1 MQDTQGELRDMNAS
15 ATGVARTPAL
25 RHQGPILLLAA
36 GIAVAA
42 VLLYAGVVAN
52 LQHEQSPRDLPWWTL
67 AVAFG
72 VVEACVV
79 HFHFRRSSHSFSLGE
94 LPLVFGLLFLSP
106 HELLLASVAGSTV
119 ALALNRQI
127 PPVKAVFN
135 VAQFALGTCVALT
148 VFEVLAPSRDALE
161 PAVWS
166 GALIAVLATALI
178 ADVTTGAAMSLTGGG
193 ASLRT
198 RLEMLTVNLAVASV
212 NGCLGLS
219 AATVYAVNPAACL
232 FLVLPAAMLIFA
244 YRAYMSER
252 QRHTELE
259 FLHEA
264 TGALSRS
271 PEIVPELEV
280 LLERTRR
287 AFRVDIAE
295 LVLFSA
301 EFGPSLR
308 STLGPGNRK
317 QMLETLDEPVVKR
330 LRTFAEAS
338 SGVVSLDEVSN
349 GELRGWWFDRGLR
362 DGVVVA
368 LKGERVVGVLILA
381 GRMGVERSFSRDELR
396 LVETLAGNVTVALQY
411 DHLEHAVRE
420 LTTLRAELEREAF
433 YDSLTGLA
441 NRSLFINRV
450 DKALRTRHDAIYV
463 LFIDVDDFKM
473 INDTLGHQAGDQVLS
488 EVAKRLLRCLRDG
501 DTAARLGGDE
511 FAVLLEGGPHEED
524 AVGVAERTLAEFRN
538 PVHLEDD
545 EPVSIKLSIGVA
557 KGVRGNDTADD
568 LLRNADVAMYGA
580 KGRGKNQLRLFEP
593 GMQRAIEQRHRLK
606 RELERATER
615 REFSV
620 HYQPIIDL
628 QSGNSV
634 AVEALVRWNH
644 PERGSVSPGEFIP
657 FAEET
662 GLIVPI
668 GEIVLEDAC
677 RQASLLADAG
687 PRGEVLGMHVNVST
701 IELLDPN
708 FLPRLD
714 TLVLANGLS
723 PWQMTIEITEHVLM
737 FDENQALAT
746 LERARERGYR
756 VAIDDFGTG
765 YSSLAYLRSLPIDTI
780 KIPKAFTDGVGGS
793 TKDDMFARAVIDFGS
808 KLDVTVVAE
817 GVERAEQAAIL
828 RSLGCE
834 LAQGYFF
841 ARPAEAGRARDSLL
855 LAAA

>member
-1 MQDTQGELRDMNAS
+1 MVMRLRARLGPEAS
-15 ATGVARTPAL
+15 
-25 RHQGPILLLAA
+25 IWLLGGAIAIAA
-36 GIAVAA
+36 AA
-42 VLLYAGVVAN
+42 LYAGVVAG
-52 LQHEQSPRDLPWWTL
+52 LPHEASPRELPWWVL
-67 AVAFG
+67 AAAFAAA
-72 VVEACVV
+72 EACVV
-79 HFHFRRSSHSFSLGE
+79 HFHFRRSSHSFSLGD

-106 HELLLASVAGSTV
+106 HELLLASVVGS
-119 ALALNRQI
+119 AIPLAMDREI
-127 PPVKAVFN
+127 PPVKVVFN
-135 VAQFALGTCVALT
+135 VAQFALGTCVALA

-166 GALIAVLATALI
+166 GALIAVFATAVV
-178 ADVTTGAAMSLTGGG
+178 ADVTIGAAVRLTEGVL
-193 ASLRT
+193 SMRT
-198 RLEMLTVNLAVASV
+198 RLEMLAINWGVATV
-212 NGCLGLS
+212 NGCLALS
-219 AATVYAVNPAACL
+219 AATVYAVSPAASL

-244 YRAYMSER
+244 YRAYVSER
-252 QRHTELE
+252 RRHTELE

-280 LLERTRR
+280 LLERTRT
-287 AFRVDIAE
+287 AFRVDSAE

-308 STLGPGNRK
+308 STLGPGNKK
-317 QMLETLDEPVVKR
+317 QMLETLDAPVVER
-330 LRTFAEAS
+330 LRAFAELR
-338 SGVVSLDEVSN
+338 SGVVSLDDV
-349 GELRGWWFDRGLR
+349 GDGDLRAWWYERGLR
-362 DGVVVA
+362 EGVVVP
-368 LKGERVVGVLILA
+368 LKGERVVGLLVLA
-381 GRMGVERSFSRDELR
+381 GRVGVERSFSSDELR

-450 DKALRTRHDAIYV
+450 DKALRTRHEAIYV
-463 LFIDVDDFKM
+463 LFIDIDDFKT
-473 INDTLGHQAGDQVLS
+473 INDTLGHHSGDEVLH

-511 FAVLLEGGPHEED
+511 FAVLLEGGPHEDD
-524 AVGVAERTLAEFRN
+524 AVAVAERTLAEFRN
-538 PVHLEDD
+538 PVYVGD
-545 EPVSIKLSIGVA
+545 EGVSIQLSIGVA
-557 KGVRGNDTADD
+557 KGVRGKNTADD

-580 KGRGKNQLRLFEP
+580 KGRGKNQLRMFEP

-606 RELERATER
+606 RELERAIAR

-620 HYQPIIDL
+620 EYQPIIDL
-628 QSGNSV
+628 QSGSSV
-634 AVEALVRWNH
+634 AVEALVRWDH
-644 PERGSVSPGEFIP
+644 PERGSVPPGEFIP

-662 GLIVPI
+662 GLIVAI

-677 RQASLLADAG
+677 RQASLLG
-687 PRGEVLGMHVNVST
+687 NGNGSSEPLGMHVNVST
-701 IELLDPN
+701 IELLDPG
-708 FLPRLD
+708 FLLRLD
-714 TLVLANGLS
+714 TLVLGNGLS
-723 PWQMTIEITEHVLM
+723 PSQMTIEITEHVLM
-737 FDENQALAT
+737 FDENQALET
-746 LERARERGYR
+746 LEAARARGYK

-834 LAQGYFF
+834 LAQGFFF
-841 ARPAEAGRARDSLL
+841 ARPAAASHTRDSLL
-855 LAAA
+855 VPAA

>member
-1 MQDTQGELRDMNAS
+1 MSPHATAVLRLR
-15 ATGVARTPAL
+15 ARLGAEA
-25 RHQGPILLLAA
+25 PIWLLGA

-42 VLLYAGVVAN
+42 AALYAGVVAN
-52 LQHEQSPRDLPWWTL
+52 LPHEQSPRDLPWWVL
-67 AVAFG
+67 AGAFALA
-72 VVEACVV
+72 EAWVV

-106 HELLLASVAGSTV
+106 HELLLASVVGSTIP
-119 ALALNRQI
+119 LALDREI
-127 PPVKAVFN
+127 PPVKVAFN
-135 VAQFALGTCVALT
+135 VAQFTLGTCVALAA
-148 VFEVLAPSRDALE
+148 FEVLAPSRDALE

-166 GALIAVLATALI
+166 AALVAVFATALV
-178 ADVTTGAAMSLTGGG
+178 ADITVGAAIGLTEGGLG
-193 ASLRT
+193 FRT
-198 RLEMLTVNLAVASV
+198 RLEMLTINWGVATV
-212 NGCLGLS
+212 NGCLALA
-219 AATVYAVNPAACL
+219 AATVYAVSPAASL
-232 FLVLPAAMLIFA
+232 FLVIPAAMLIFA

-252 QRHTELE
+252 RRHTELE

-280 LLERTRR
+280 LLERTRA
-287 AFRVDIAE
+287 AFRVESAE

-308 STLGPGNRK
+308 STLGPGDRK
-317 QMLETLDEPVVKR
+317 QMLETLDAPVVER
-330 LRTFAEAS
+330 LRAFAERC
-338 SGVVSLDEVSN
+338 SGVTSLEEIRD
-349 GELRGWWFDRGLR
+349 GDLRSWWFDRGLR
-362 DGVVVA
+362 EGVVVA
-368 LKGERVVGVLILA
+368 LRGERVVGLLVLA
-381 GRMGVERSFSRDELR
+381 GRVGVQRSFSRDELR

-450 DKALRTRHDAIYV
+450 DKALRTRHEAIYV
-463 LFIDVDDFKM
+463 LFIDIDDFKT
-473 INDTLGHQAGDQVLS
+473 INDTLGHQAGDEVLH

-511 FAVLLEGGPHEED
+511 FAVLLEGGPTEED
-524 AVGVAERTLAEFRN
+524 AVAVAERTLAEFRN
-538 PVHLEDD
+538 PVHVGD
-545 EPVSIKLSIGVA
+545 EGVSIQLSIGVA
-557 KGVRGNDTADD
+557 KGVRGKNSADD

-580 KGRGKNQLRLFEP
+580 KGRGKNQLRMFEP

-606 RELERATER
+606 RELERAIAR

-628 QSGNSV
+628 QSGDPV
-634 AVEALVRWNH
+634 AVEALVRWDH
-644 PERGSVSPGEFIP
+644 QERGSIPPGDFIP

-677 RQASLLADAG
+677 RQAALLGHGDG
-687 PRGEVLGMHVNVST
+687 PDGALGMHVNVST
-701 IELLDPN
+701 IELLDPD
-708 FLPRLD
+708 FLVRLD
-714 TLVLANGLS
+714 TLVLGNGLS
-723 PWQMTIEITEHVLM
+723 PWQITIEITEHVLM
-737 FDENQALAT
+737 FDEHQALAT
-746 LERARERGYR
+746 LEDARARGYK

-834 LAQGYFF
+834 LAQGFFF
-841 ARPAEAGRARDSLL
+841 ARPVEAKDARHSLEL
-855 LAAA
+855 VAA